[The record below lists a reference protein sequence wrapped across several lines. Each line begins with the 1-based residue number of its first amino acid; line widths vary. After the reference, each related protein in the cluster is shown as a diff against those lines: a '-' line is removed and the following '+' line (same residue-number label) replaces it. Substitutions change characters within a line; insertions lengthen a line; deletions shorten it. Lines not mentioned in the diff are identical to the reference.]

1 MASLMKSS
9 ELRYPPSDRTT
20 SSISAASV
28 TGSVRVT
35 FSAGTRDF
43 VGAGIRGPMRSS
55 DFYRRE
61 SIACFRFQMS
71 EGERKTTVD
80 GAPVVLPR
88 QVKDR
93 LDKLRDGRPRWIV
106 VEMLLNEHDARSRA
120 ATPTTPREEAV
131 A

>member
-1 MASLMKSS
+1 
-9 ELRYPPSDRTT
+9 
-20 SSISAASV
+20 
-28 TGSVRVT
+28 
-35 FSAGTRDF
+35 
-43 VGAGIRGPMRSS
+43 
-55 DFYRRE
+55 
-61 SIACFRFQMS
+61 MS

-120 ATPTTPREEAV
+120 AAPTTPREEAV

>member
-1 MASLMKSS
+1 M
-9 ELRYPPSDRTT
+9 
-20 SSISAASV
+20 
-28 TGSVRVT
+28 
-35 FSAGTRDF
+35 
-43 VGAGIRGPMRSS
+43 
-55 DFYRRE
+55 
-61 SIACFRFQMS
+61 
-71 EGERKTTVD
+71 
-80 GAPVVLPR
+80 VLPR

>member
-1 MASLMKSS
+1 
-9 ELRYPPSDRTT
+9 
-20 SSISAASV
+20 
-28 TGSVRVT
+28 
-35 FSAGTRDF
+35 
-43 VGAGIRGPMRSS
+43 
-55 DFYRRE
+55 
-61 SIACFRFQMS
+61 MS
-71 EGERKTTVD
+71 EVERKTTVD

-106 VEMLLNEHDARSRA
+106 VEMLLNEHAARSRA